1 MSYII
6 VEQDDLKK
14 LVDEV
19 VAWQQKGFKPTGGVS
34 TAVKLERRHE
44 HLSNITYYTQAMC
57 QELFHKD
64 ELGMKPIVTDKP
76 KKPSIDDL
84 EVIKW
89 NFSSSV
95 FTPIIEIAYTW
106 KGVHAETTI
115 AEQLPVAIRDER
127 EITVMLFK
135 QLLKDGVI

>member
-1 MSYII
+1 MSYIVI
-6 VEQDDLKK
+6 EEKSISE

-19 VAWQQKGFKPTGGVS
+19 VKWRQKGFKPTGG
-34 TAVKLERRHE
+34 
-44 HLSNITYYTQAMC
+44 ITRAEGFYIQAMY
-57 QELFHKD
+57 QESFT
-64 ELGMKPIVTDKP
+64 MSVAKPISVDKP

-135 QLLKDGVI
+135 QLIKDGII